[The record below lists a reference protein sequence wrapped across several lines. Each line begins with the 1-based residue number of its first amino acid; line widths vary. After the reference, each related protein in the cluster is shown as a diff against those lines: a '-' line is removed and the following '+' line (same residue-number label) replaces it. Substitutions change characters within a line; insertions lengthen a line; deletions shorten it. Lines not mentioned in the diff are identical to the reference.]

1 MKAANV
7 FITQTEPR
15 KKYKDE
21 ATKQEA
27 LDDLAFLLYIVKNL
41 ALLSAPILVNG
52 FAKIQTIL
60 GNETLSAI
68 DSSKDYV
75 VGSTAFAEAFAMK
88 EFTVNLKPEIMYQR
102 KVD

>member
-1 MKAANV
+1 MTPDLVENTYFNTGNFQRYLQDWYTVVQAANG
-7 FITQTEPR
+7 FITRAEPR

-60 GNETLSAI
+60 GNDKLSAI
-68 DSSKDYV
+68 DSSKCYV
-75 VGSTAFAEAFAMK
+75 V
-88 EFTVNLKPEIMYQR
+88 
-102 KVD
+102 